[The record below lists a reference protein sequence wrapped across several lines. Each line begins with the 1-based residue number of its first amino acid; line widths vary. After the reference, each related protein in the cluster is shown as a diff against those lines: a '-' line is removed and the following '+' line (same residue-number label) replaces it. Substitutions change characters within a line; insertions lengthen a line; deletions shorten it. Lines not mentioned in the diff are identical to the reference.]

1 MEDKKYTNIDEYV
14 SSFPTDIQKILQNL
28 RQVIHA
34 AAPEAQEVISY
45 SMPAFKLNGILVY
58 SPLLRTT
65 SAFSRHL
72 QASLR
77 FKKNC
82 RRSIHPKAPSDSPSI
97 NQFLLISSRR
107 SLNSGCKKI

>member
-45 SMPAFKLNGILVY
+45 SMHAFKLNGILVLGKGFMISLKICSVHLEY
-58 SPLLRTT
+58 FSGLL
-65 SAFSRHL
+65 
-72 QASLR
+72 Q
-77 FKKNC
+77 KC
-82 RRSIHPKAPSDSPSI
+82 
-97 NQFLLISSRR
+97 LLFC
-107 SLNSGCKKI
+107 LG